1 MRSVHVALGL
11 LPALALACLLVGNW
25 KTEMLRGGA
34 VEKLELLPGTTLVDV
49 EPDEHMRIVG
59 EIVGA
64 GYVDGFTPWRQQA
77 SLQQSLIG
85 TNGKEKPSGKQNSCY
100 SKVCKQCWN
109 QCSEV
114 MNMCLDDRNN
124 GVGPPRRKAD
134 PTGSCTRVWD
144 SASDCSKSIKYFEI
158 SGVAAN
164 NGFRD
169 AKYHFMLAAWSQCAH
184 GGVKN
189 KNTKPQATKPL
200 CSSASARPRSN
211 LARARPL

>member
-1 MRSVHVALGL
+1 VALGL
-11 LPALALACLLVGNW
+11 LPALALACLLVG
-25 KTEMLRGGA
+25 KTSVRGT
-34 VEKLELLPGTTLVDV
+34 VEQLQLELLPGTTLMDI
-49 EPDEHMRIVG
+49 EPDKPMRILG
-59 EIVGA
+59 EIDGA
-64 GYVDGFTPWRQQA
+64 GYVNGFTPWSQQA

-85 TNGKEKPSGKQNSCY
+85 TNGKEKPSGKQKSCY

-109 QCSEV
+109 QCNED

-144 SASDCSKSIKYFEI
+144 SASECSKSIKYFEI

-184 GGVKN
+184 GGK
-189 KNTKPQATKPL
+189 KKKTKPL
-200 CSSASARPRSN
+200 
-211 LARARPL
+211 